1 VVQRLE
7 APSLDGIAEITAAM
21 PVRGLATSGWRG
33 RSHSLGVADAVTVL
47 ARAAA
52 AADVAATLIANAVRV
67 DSPAVSRAPASELDA
82 DTDLGD
88 RLVTVDVGPLDAASV
103 ATALAAGV
111 AAAQDMRAG
120 GLVWGA
126 VLALQG
132 ALRVLGPE
140 RQLGKAA
147 A

>member
-1 VVQRLE
+1 
-7 APSLDGIAEITAAM
+7 
-21 PVRGLATSGWRG
+21 
-33 RSHSLGVADAVTVL
+33 
-47 ARAAA
+47 
-52 AADVAATLIANAVRV
+52 
-67 DSPAVSRAPASELDA
+67 
-82 DTDLGD
+82 
-88 RLVTVDVGPLDAASV
+88 
-103 ATALAAGV
+103 
-111 AAAQDMRAG
+111 MRAG